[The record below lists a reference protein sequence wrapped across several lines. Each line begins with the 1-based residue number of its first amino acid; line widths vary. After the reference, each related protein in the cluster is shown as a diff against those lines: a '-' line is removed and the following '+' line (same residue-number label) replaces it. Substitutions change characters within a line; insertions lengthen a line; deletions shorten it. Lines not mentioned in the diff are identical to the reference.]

1 MVGMPDTTPNDDL
14 TELTRSTDAS
24 EQALARYRA
33 HPSTDNLTTCVL
45 SYANATAT
53 RIGHLTDRLAMAEA
67 EILALKRAAATAA
80 VPRPERP
87 RLRAGS
93 PAIPAVPQGG

>member
-1 MVGMPDTTPNDDL
+1 MVGMPDTTKSPDL

-33 HPSTDNLTTCVL
+33 HPSTDNLTSCVL

-53 RIGHLTDRLAMAEA
+53 RIGHLTDRLAIAEA
-67 EILALKRAAATAA
+67 EILALKRAAA
-80 VPRPERP
+80 PRPERP

-93 PAIPAVPQGG
+93 LAIPAVPQGG